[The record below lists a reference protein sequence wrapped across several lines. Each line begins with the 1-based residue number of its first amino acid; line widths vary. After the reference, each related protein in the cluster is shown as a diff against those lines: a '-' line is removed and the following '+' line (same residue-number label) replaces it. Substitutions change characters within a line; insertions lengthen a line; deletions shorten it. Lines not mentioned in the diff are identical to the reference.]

1 MEAEEE
7 VVEEALGVS
16 EGPTESV
23 AGIVAGP
30 GPGIACDGA
39 VMGADTAAGDGRA
52 GTVGG

>member
-23 AGIVAGP
+23 AGP
-30 GPGIACDGA
+30 GPGTACDGA
-39 VMGADTAAGDGRA
+39 VMGADTGAGGGRA
-52 GTVGG
+52 GTAGG